1 MNFFK
6 NLQPFINPFQWIK
19 ARNFAL
25 DSLKFDKSYYDLE
38 LFLYSKIL
46 TNNMLHYGYFEDI
59 HIQPETISFE
69 RFEEA
74 QIAYA
79 ENIIEQIQDKEHP
92 ILDVG
97 CGMGGFSELLSKSQC
112 EVEALTPNKNQIEF
126 IRRHYAHIVT
136 HHCNYEQFD
145 SIRRFGAVINSE
157 SLQYISLNEAFEK
170 SSKILMPGGRWIII
184 DYFSLEKKAENQ
196 KPHHLD
202 TFYLKAKEFGWR
214 ITYNRD
220 ITLNILPTLAY
231 VAMYVN
237 RFLLPLK
244 QFAYEKLRYKQPKLY
259 YLSQRLRAFIDRAM
273 VKQVNVVDPIA
284 FKSNRKYMLFVLEKE

>member
-1 MNFFK
+1 MNFLK
-6 NLQPFINPFQWIK
+6 NLQPFTNPFQWIK

-97 CGMGGFSELLSKSQC
+97 CGMGGFFGIIEQKS
-112 EVEALTPNKNQIEF
+112 
-126 IRRHYAHIVT
+126 
-136 HHCNYEQFD
+136 
-145 SIRRFGAVINSE
+145 
-157 SLQYISLNEAFEK
+157 
-170 SSKILMPGGRWIII
+170 M
-184 DYFSLEKKAENQ
+184 
-196 KPHHLD
+196 
-202 TFYLKAKEFGWR
+202 
-214 ITYNRD
+214 
-220 ITLNILPTLAY
+220 
-231 VAMYVN
+231 
-237 RFLLPLK
+237 
-244 QFAYEKLRYKQPKLY
+244 
-259 YLSQRLRAFIDRAM
+259 
-273 VKQVNVVDPIA
+273 
-284 FKSNRKYMLFVLEKE
+284 